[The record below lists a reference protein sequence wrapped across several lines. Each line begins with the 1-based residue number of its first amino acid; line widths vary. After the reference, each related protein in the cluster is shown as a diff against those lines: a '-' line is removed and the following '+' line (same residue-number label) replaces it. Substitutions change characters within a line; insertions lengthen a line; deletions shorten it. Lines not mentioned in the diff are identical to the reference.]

1 MIYEMGNKP
10 AETCFD
16 KYSLPYSLS
25 SEDNHRIIPAVQ
37 EQQVYASNLN
47 LSSGYHIVLQ
57 DNRLENERL
66 WLKKYLQNDFKE
78 LRSMKK
84 KVLADRYLKMFKSIA
99 LGVILSTAGTSAVFA
114 ADRPADA
121 DNFYRSD
128 KVEVQKVTFK
138 NQYKM
143 NIAGNLYLPKDM
155 DKSKKHAAIIVGH
168 PMGAVKEQSADL
180 YAVKMAERGFVT
192 MSVDLAF
199 WGGSDG
205 QPRNAVAPEL
215 YAETFSAAVD
225 YLGTGP
231 FADREKIG
239 AIGICGSG
247 SFAISAAKIDPRL
260 KAVATISMYDMGAA
274 NRNGL
279 NHSLTLAQRKQI
291 IADAAEQRYVE
302 FQGGATKY
310 TSGTVHEITEKSN
323 PIEREFYD
331 FYRTPRGEFTPAGSS
346 PLLTTHP
353 TLSSNTKFMNFYP
366 FNDIE
371 TISPRPL
378 LFITGDQAHSKEF
391 SEDAYKR
398 AAEPKELYYV
408 AGAGHVDLYDRVELI
423 PFDKLESFFKAN
435 LK

>member
-1 MIYEMGNKP
+1 
-10 AETCFD
+10 
-16 KYSLPYSLS
+16 
-25 SEDNHRIIPAVQ
+25 
-37 EQQVYASNLN
+37 
-47 LSSGYHIVLQ
+47 
-57 DNRLENERL
+57 
-66 WLKKYLQNDFKE
+66 
-78 LRSMKK
+78 MKK

-114 ADRPADA
+114 ADRPADT

-168 PMGAVKEQSADL
+168 PVGAVKEQSADL

>member
-1 MIYEMGNKP
+1 
-10 AETCFD
+10 
-16 KYSLPYSLS
+16 
-25 SEDNHRIIPAVQ
+25 
-37 EQQVYASNLN
+37 
-47 LSSGYHIVLQ
+47 
-57 DNRLENERL
+57 
-66 WLKKYLQNDFKE
+66 
-78 LRSMKK
+78 MKK

-99 LGVILSTAGTSAVFA
+99 LGVILSTAGTSAVFT

>member
-1 MIYEMGNKP
+1 M
-10 AETCFD
+10 
-16 KYSLPYSLS
+16 
-25 SEDNHRIIPAVQ
+25 
-37 EQQVYASNLN
+37 
-47 LSSGYHIVLQ
+47 
-57 DNRLENERL
+57 
-66 WLKKYLQNDFKE
+66 
-78 LRSMKK
+78 
-84 KVLADRYLKMFKSIA
+84 
-99 LGVILSTAGTSAVFA
+99 
-114 ADRPADA
+114 
-121 DNFYRSD
+121 
-128 KVEVQKVTFK
+128 EVQKVTFK

-180 YAVKMAERGFVT
+180 YTVKMAERGFVT

-247 SFAISAAKIDPRL
+247 SFAIGAAKIDPRL